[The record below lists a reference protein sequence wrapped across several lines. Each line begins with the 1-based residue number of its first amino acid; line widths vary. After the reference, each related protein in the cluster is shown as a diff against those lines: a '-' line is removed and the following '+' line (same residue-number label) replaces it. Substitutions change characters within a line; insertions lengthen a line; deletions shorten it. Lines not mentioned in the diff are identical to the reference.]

1 MDDNGEDFGAFLVG
15 LVFGGLV
22 GAVAALLLAPQ
33 SGEETRELIRE
44 KSIEIRDQ
52 VATATDDA
60 LTKAEAALD
69 DARERASALR
79 DRGVAILDE
88 QKSRLETAMS
98 KDNEPPADAP
108 A

>member
-1 MDDNGEDFGAFLVG
+1 MDDNGQEFGAFLVG

-33 SGEETRELIRE
+33 SGEETRELIRD

-52 VATATDDA
+52 VATAADDA
-60 LTKAEAALD
+60 L
-69 DARERASALR
+69 ERAAEVR
-79 DRGVAILDE
+79 DRGVAILNE
-88 QKSRLETAMS
+88 QKSRLETAMN
-98 KDNEPPADAP
+98 KDNEPPADIA